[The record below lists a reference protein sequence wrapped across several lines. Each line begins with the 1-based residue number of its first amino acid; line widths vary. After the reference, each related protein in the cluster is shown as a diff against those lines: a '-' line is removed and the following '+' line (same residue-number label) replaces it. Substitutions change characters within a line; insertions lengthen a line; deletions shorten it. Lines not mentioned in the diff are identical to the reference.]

1 MAYGDPTRTNFVGK
15 SRCACQGALWS
26 SKQKVS
32 MMELIMKWYRY
43 VHPLIFIASFMPLV
57 LSLVPFWQ
65 GVAIPLVALVPY
77 AANEILLARREK

>member
-1 MAYGDPTRTNFVGK
+1 
-15 SRCACQGALWS
+15 
-26 SKQKVS
+26 
-32 MMELIMKWYRY
+32 MKWYRY